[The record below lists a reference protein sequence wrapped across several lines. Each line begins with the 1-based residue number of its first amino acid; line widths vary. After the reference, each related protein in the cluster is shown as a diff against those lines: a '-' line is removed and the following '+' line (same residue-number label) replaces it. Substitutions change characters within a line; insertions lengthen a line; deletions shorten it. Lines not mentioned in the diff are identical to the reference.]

1 MGGQINIRYPI
12 VPVIGGRIN
21 VGPLAGYDLEVYFK
35 STNVSTYIVISIVL
49 MIEDPEGSDILL
61 FVKPLGKLH

>member
-35 STNVSTYIVISIVL
+35 STNVSTYIVISIGL

-61 FVKPLGKLH
+61 FVKPLGELH